1 MMEKKKPTSILH
13 DFLRFGI
20 RSQGNR
26 TDNKLAHPCPIRWGE
41 GLLLTHT
48 KTFLKEMP
56 TQTPEQKYRKLYESL
71 YRLCEKEGWGDPF
84 SYARS
89 REIHMAGLLGH
100 TVADDYSGADAYD
113 EEGGCEYKSTIAD
126 KINATYNGISVQD
139 TWEEQERYVVEEKIG
154 NYRNHYY
161 ARYEGGKVAEVWKLK
176 YWDVLKLILPT
187 VKRQYERIT
196 KGDTQRKD
204 PRIGATVRASQIREY
219 GVQVI

>member
-1 MMEKKKPTSILH
+1 MMEMKKPTSHLL
-13 DFLRFGI
+13 DFLKYGI
-20 RSQGNR
+20 ASHPVY
-26 TDNKLAHPCPIRWGE
+26 KLAHKTPIRKSR

-56 TQTPEQKYRKLYESL
+56 TLTPEQKYRKLYESL

-139 TWEEQERYVVEEKIG
+139 SWEEQERYVVEEKIG

-161 ARYEGGKVAEVWKLK
+161 AR
-176 YWDVLKLILPT
+176 
-187 VKRQYERIT
+187 
-196 KGDTQRKD
+196 
-204 PRIGATVRASQIREY
+204 
-219 GVQVI
+219 